1 MTSHKFRQNSA
12 AKTSE
17 PRTIMFHLEDGIFHI
32 VLGEKC
38 NKKGI
43 FLIWIFGD
51 IICSRLIKGEPSLL

>member
-1 MTSHKFRQNSA
+1 
-12 AKTSE
+12 
-17 PRTIMFHLEDGIFHI
+17 MFHLEDGIFHI